1 MIQIMKIASEIN
13 SLSDR
18 DLLLLVKWIK
28 DKPAN
33 SLANYLSFEL
43 QDRESINI
51 EEQKPVYYHC

>member
-18 DLLLLVKWIK
+18 DLRLLAEWIK

-43 QDRESINI
+43 QERESINI
-51 EEQKPVYYHC
+51 EVQEPVC

>member
-1 MIQIMKIASEIN
+1 MIQVMKIASEIN
-13 SLSDR
+13 TLSDR

-43 QDRESINI
+43 QDRELINI
-51 EEQKPVYYHC
+51 EEQEPVYYHC

>member
-13 SLSDR
+13 CLSDR
-18 DLLLLVKWIK
+18 DLRLLAEWIK

-51 EEQKPVYYHC
+51 EVQEPVC